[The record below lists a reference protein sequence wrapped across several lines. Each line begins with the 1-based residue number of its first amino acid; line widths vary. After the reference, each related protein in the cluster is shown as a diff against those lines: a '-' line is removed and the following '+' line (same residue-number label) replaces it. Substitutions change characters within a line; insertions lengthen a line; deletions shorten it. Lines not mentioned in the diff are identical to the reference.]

1 MQRRPRRTVAGS
13 GSAAGDEQ
21 SMRPTNQQPWQ
32 AGYCVIGSCAAYG
45 WASLPAMA
53 QMTPGEANAV
63 NVVLGYIWSE
73 GETSRGHRS

>member
-1 MQRRPRRTVAGS
+1 
-13 GSAAGDEQ
+13 
-21 SMRPTNQQPWQ
+21 
-32 AGYCVIGSCAAYG
+32 VIGSCAAYG